1 MAKLT
6 KFYFDELN
14 KDQQCRVMIDFRD
27 NGGNLDYL
35 SGKFSRS
42 VVSAEVVVDEDFNLY
57 DIKVFDLYQLVK
69 NDEGT
74 PIYIGPVGWSNWLF
88 EYRDNAG
95 HDVDTILDEF
105 DGVPQDE

>member
-1 MAKLT
+1 MAKLS

-35 SGKFSRS
+35 NGKFSRS
-42 VVSAEVVVDEDFNLY
+42 VVSAEVVVDEDFVLY
-57 DIKVFDLYQLVK
+57 DIRVFDPYHHVK
-69 NDEGT
+69 NEGGT

-95 HDVDTILDEF
+95 HDVDEILDEF
-105 DGVPQDE
+105 GGVPQDD

>member
-1 MAKLT
+1 MAKLS
-6 KFYFDELN
+6 KFYFDALN
-14 KDQQCRVMIDFRD
+14 KDQQRRVMIGFRD

-35 SGKFSRS
+35 NCKVSRS

-57 DIKVFDLYQLVK
+57 DIKVFDLYHLVK
-69 NDEGT
+69 NGEGT

-95 HDVDTILDEF
+95 NDVDTILDEF
-105 DGVPQDE
+105 DGVPQDD